1 MSPSVHIL
9 WHDIIEQF
17 HFDAPSR
24 LVADGDVEKDD
35 WSSVRTGARD
45 RGPHLLGTGH
55 GCHAPRR
62 NAKHACNHVCARR
75 YASAIKP
82 LSDHEWSS

>member
-1 MSPSVHIL
+1 MSPSVYIL

-35 WSSVRTGARD
+35 WSSIRTGARD

-62 NAKHACNHVCARR
+62 NAKTRLQPCLCEALCFRNQ
-75 YASAIKP
+75 ASI
-82 LSDHEWSS
+82 